1 MRKMIAGMMAAAVCW
16 GAGWVLAADGAAL
29 TEKACA
35 ACHGMGKVEAKYGAK
50 DKEAWT
56 ATVDRMLA
64 KKGAP
69 TVSAEERAAIIDW
82 LMEQKK

>member
-1 MRKMIAGMMAAAVCW
+1 MRKMIAGMATVAVCW
-16 GAGWVLAADGAAL
+16 GAGWALAADSAAL
-29 TEKACA
+29 VGKTCS
-35 ACHGMGKVEAKYGAK
+35 ACHGMGKVEAAYGAK

-69 TVSAEERAAIIDW
+69 VVSHEEHGAIIDW
-82 LMEQKK
+82 LVEQKK